1 MNILVLSGSNA
12 GSKTRIATTLLK
24 EKLQAQYSGEN
35 IEYINLQD
43 FTLPFSDGRNYMDY
57 GGDAT
62 EVLTKI
68 MEADVL
74 FIGSP
79 IFQASMPAPLK
90 NVFDLLPQNALEDKT
105 VSMLITAGSDKHFLI
120 PEYNYKP
127 VLSYLKANI
136 VPRYVF
142 ILDTNFQDGKLQG
155 DDVDMRLDRLIDD
168 TMVLSQTY
176 KEIRSKKEA
185 QFGF

>member
-12 GSKTRIATTLLK
+12 GNKTRIATTLLK
-24 EKLQAQYSGEN
+24 EKLQAQYIEEN
-35 IEYINLQD
+35 MEYINLQD
-43 FTLPFSDGRNYMDY
+43 YTLPFSDGRNYMDY
-57 GGDAT
+57 GGEAT

-79 IFQASMPAPLK
+79 IFQASMPASLK
-90 NVFDLLPQNALEDKT
+90 NIFDLLPQNALEGKT

-142 ILDTNFQDGKLQG
+142 ILDTNFHNGVLHG
-155 DDVDMRLDRLIDD
+155 DDVHLRLDRLIDD
-168 TMVLSQTY
+168 TMVLSETY
-176 KEIRSKKEA
+176 KEIMAKKEA

>member
-1 MNILVLSGSNA
+1 MNILVLSGSNV

-24 EKLQAQYSGEN
+24 EKLETQYSDDN
-35 IEYINLQD
+35 IEYVNLQD
-43 FTLPFSDGRNYMDY
+43 VELPFSDGRNYLDY
-57 GGDAT
+57 GGDTT

-68 MEADVL
+68 MESDVIFL
-74 FIGSP
+74 GSP
-79 IFQASMPAPLK
+79 IFQASMPAVLK
-90 NVFDLLPQNALEDKT
+90 NIFDLLPQNALSDKT

-142 ILDTNFQDGKLQG
+142 ILDTNFANGELYG
-155 DDVDMRLDRLIDD
+155 DDVHLRLDRLIDD
-168 TMVLSQTY
+168 TMVLSSTY
-176 KEIRSKKEA
+176 REINAKKEA

>member
-12 GSKTRIATTLLK
+12 GNKTRIATTLLK
-24 EKLQAQYSGEN
+24 EKLQAQYSTEN

-43 FTLPFSDGRNYMDY
+43 VTLPFSDGRNYMDY

-68 MEADVL
+68 MKADIL

-79 IFQASMPAPLK
+79 IFQASMPAALK
-90 NVFDLLPQNALEDKT
+90 NIFDLLPQNALEGKT
-105 VSMLITAGSDKHFLI
+105 VSLLITAGSDKHFLI

-142 ILDTNFQDGKLQG
+142 VLDTNFVDGELQG
-155 DDVDMRLDRLIDD
+155 DDVHLRLDRLIDD
-168 TMVLSQTY
+168 TIVLSETF
-176 KEIRSKKEA
+176 KEIAAKKEA

>member
-12 GSKTRIATTLLK
+12 GSKTRIATTFLK
-24 EKLQAQYSGEN
+24 EKLEAQYSGET
-35 IEYINLQD
+35 IDYINLQD
-43 FTLPFSDGRNYMDY
+43 VDLPFSDGRNYLDY
-57 GGDAT
+57 GGDTT

-68 MEADVL
+68 IEADVI

-79 IFQASMPAPLK
+79 IFQASMPAVLK
-90 NVFDLLPQNALEDKT
+90 NIFDLLPQNGLEDKT
-105 VSMLITAGSDKHFLI
+105 VSLLITAGSDKHFLI

-142 ILDTNFQDGKLQG
+142 ILDTNFMDGRLQG
-155 DDVDMRLDRLIDD
+155 DDINLRLDRLIDD
-168 TMVLSQTY
+168 TMVLSETY
-176 KEIRSKKEA
+176 KEILAKKDA

>member
-12 GSKTRIATTLLK
+12 GNKTRIATTLLK
-24 EKLQAQYSGEN
+24 EKLETQYSTES

-43 FTLPFSDGRNYMDY
+43 VTLPFSDGRNYMDY

-62 EVLTKI
+62 EVLTKV
-68 MEADVL
+68 MAADVL

-79 IFQASMPAPLK
+79 IFQASMPASLK
-90 NVFDLLPQNALEDKT
+90 NVFDLLPRNALEGKT

-142 ILDTNFQDGKLQG
+142 MLDTNFHDGALQG
-155 DDVDMRLDRLIDD
+155 DDVHLRLDRLIDD
-168 TMVLSQTY
+168 TMVLARTY
-176 KEIRSKKEA
+176 EEIRVKADA